1 LSADTDI
8 VAGENRRLNKELKE
22 LHARLA
28 AFESSRW
35 WRLHPRFVLAGLVRR
50 ASRAAP
56 SRQRPEELRTS
67 AANTPEQE
75 LIDRYREQVVA
86 RGEFSHDWFTVHI
99 PAWEPVLRRLEGRR
113 ARLLELGSFE
123 GMSACFLLWRLPD
136 ASLTAIDTF
145 AGLQIHQAYGVSTS
159 QLEDTFD
166 RNVALVDASRV
177 RKLVGESRRLLA
189 RLLEEGLQYDFIYVD
204 ASHRALDVLVDASL
218 SWQLLAPGGFLVFD
232 DYGSVPV
239 GDDPLL
245 RPTVAIDAFRAVV
258 AAEAELEGE
267 ARQLILRKAD
277 ATPHHADQPP
287 STTTFAPVT

>member
-1 LSADTDI
+1 MSPDTDI
-8 VAGENRRLNKELKE
+8 VADENRRLNKELKE

-28 AFESSRW
+28 AFEASRW
-35 WRLHPRFVLAGLVRR
+35 WRLHPRFALAGLVRR
-50 ASRAAP
+50 PSRPAP
-56 SRQRPEELRTS
+56 SREKPDERQDAS
-67 AANTPEQE
+67 EQG

-136 ASLTAIDTF
+136 ATLTAIDTF

-177 RKLVGESRRLLA
+177 RKLVGESRRFLVE
-189 RLLEEGLQYDFIYVD
+189 LLEEGLQYDFVYVD
-204 ASHRALDVLVDASL
+204 GSHRALDVLVDASL

-267 ARQLILRKAD
+267 RRQLILRKAA